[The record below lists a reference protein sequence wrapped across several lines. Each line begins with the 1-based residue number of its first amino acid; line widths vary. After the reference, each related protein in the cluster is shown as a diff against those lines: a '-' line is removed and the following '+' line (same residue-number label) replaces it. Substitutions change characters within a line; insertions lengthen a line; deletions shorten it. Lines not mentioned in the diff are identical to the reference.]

1 MNTLIAN
8 LNSLWQVMLAALL
21 LGAGL
26 PTVFA
31 IGVRC
36 WSAVETENG
45 DVVARNYSAL
55 AGALAC
61 LVFVLS
67 VIIVGI
73 LYTAR
78 EFLSLRFGIHLFG
91 ER

>member
-1 MNTLIAN
+1 MNTLITN

-31 IGVRC
+31 FGVRC
-36 WSAVETENG
+36 WSAVETENDG
-45 DVVARNYSAL
+45 VVTRNYSAL
-55 AGALAC
+55 AGAIAC
-61 LVFVLS
+61 LVLVLS
-67 VIIVGI
+67 VIVVAI

-78 EFLSLRFGIHLFG
+78 EFLAVRLGIYLFG

>member
-1 MNTLIAN
+1 MNTLITN

-36 WSAVETENG
+36 WSAVDTEDDG
-45 DVVARNYSAL
+45 VVHRNYAAL
-55 AGALAC
+55 AGAIAC
-61 LVFVLS
+61 LGLVS
-67 VIIVGI
+67 AVIVVAI

-78 EFLSLRFGIHLFG
+78 EFLSVRLGVHLFG
-91 ER
+91 ES